1 MRRLLNQTENRQ
13 LLLAE
18 ILQDNENWITLFELS
33 KILGCSVR
41 VLKDDLAH
49 FKNNITEL
57 PIETSNNGIR
67 LNKVNN
73 RGLKRLYQYILYHS
87 TAYNLLEI
95 IFLEDRISVVNLI
108 ERLYVSSSTIYRLID
123 QINEIMEERNFKIET
138 NPCRI
143 VGSESEIRYFFYNYF
158 HEKYSGLEW
167 PYINLD
173 ENGVDLFLKFF
184 IDFSH
189 METDFAYYNIFKT
202 VSAVNLMRY
211 KQGYFID
218 HSDILINF
226 DEIIPDLSPYQEDF
240 AYFEANNHV
249 KVNNTLI
256 QQIFTPYISEKF
268 SLNYERLIEKTKVQ
282 QDLSIEVT
290 FLNDMLENLSK
301 THQLSLK
308 NKETVL
314 INTIN
319 AAYLEY
325 KEPRSGYILH
335 NYNQEFALKIKSE
348 FPHFYEDLY
357 QSTKNFRKIMKKP
370 LTDDGIYF
378 IMHIIFIFWEDL
390 LPELRRKFDKIKILV
405 ISDCHVSH
413 SETIK
418 DVIEYEFNEQIVVDV
433 FSEMKLDHD
442 VLKQLPYDLIVANF
456 PLPAL
461 ENQRTVYVEDLPTF
475 FDLAKI
481 RKQVDDI
488 ILERMT

>member
-73 RGLKRLYQYILYHS
+73 RGLKSLYQYILYHS

-108 ERLYVSSSTIYRLID
+108 ERLIVSY
-123 QINEIMEERNFKIET
+123 
-138 NPCRI
+138 
-143 VGSESEIRYFFYNYF
+143 ESEIRYFFYNYF
-158 HEKYSGLEW
+158 YEKYSGLEW

-218 HSDILINF
+218 HSDIHINF

-268 SLNYERLIEKTKVQ
+268 SLNYERLIEKTKV
-282 QDLSIEVT
+282 
-290 FLNDMLENLSK
+290 
-301 THQLSLK
+301 
-308 NKETVL
+308 
-314 INTIN
+314 
-319 AAYLEY
+319 
-325 KEPRSGYILH
+325 
-335 NYNQEFALKIKSE
+335 
-348 FPHFYEDLY
+348 
-357 QSTKNFRKIMKKP
+357 
-370 LTDDGIYF
+370 
-378 IMHIIFIFWEDL
+378 
-390 LPELRRKFDKIKILV
+390 
-405 ISDCHVSH
+405 
-413 SETIK
+413 
-418 DVIEYEFNEQIVVDV
+418 
-433 FSEMKLDHD
+433 
-442 VLKQLPYDLIVANF
+442 
-456 PLPAL
+456 
-461 ENQRTVYVEDLPTF
+461 
-475 FDLAKI
+475 
-481 RKQVDDI
+481 
-488 ILERMT
+488 